1 MDTILYIEINIFSIL
16 ILMTIAYKSSE
27 FMTKGKLKNRL
38 FALSVWSVA
47 AVNAFDIIW
56 KISVTSFWTL
66 PVHVVWFTNFM
77 YFLSFELSAY
87 FWFLYTEAT
96 AKSKIFENRTG
107 MIIAAIPLIILMIL
121 LIASLFD
128 GCLFYF
134 DENMN
139 YHRGPL
145 YCVQQIL
152 SYGYVVCA
160 SVRSLI
166 KAAEKKNYVRRDELL
181 ILASFFILPMICGI
195 LQTAFQGA
203 PIASMGVVVAFLLVY
218 INSLRSVVAIDSVT
232 GICNRMSLL
241 RYLDDKCSSLKKD
254 ERLYFL
260 FIDVDSFKSINDIY
274 GHNEGDRALKMVAR
288 VLQDICSETN
298 GFCARYGGDE
308 FAIVEILKSDEDI
321 ALIRKRIYKSVE
333 SKSADEALAYSVSVS
348 IGCAE
353 YTEETDSLQDLIS
366 SADSNMYDK
375 KNGKKET
382 HIKN

>member
-38 FALSVWSVA
+38 FALSVWSAA
-47 AVNAFDIIW
+47 AVNVFDIIC
-56 KISVTSFWTL
+56 KISVTSCWTFPL
-66 PVHVVWFTNFM
+66 CFVWFANFM
-77 YFLSFELSAY
+77 YFLGFEMSAY
-87 FWFLYTEAT
+87 FWFLYTETA

-107 MIIAAIPLIILMIL
+107 MIIAAMPLIIL

-139 YHRGPL
+139 YHRGSL

-160 SVRSLI
+160 SVRSLMR
-166 KAAEKKNYVRRDELL
+166 AAQKQNYVRRDELL
-181 ILASFFILPMICGI
+181 ILASFFILPVICGI
-195 LQTAFQGA
+195 LQTVFQGA
-203 PIASMGVVVAFLLVY
+203 PIASMGVVIAFLLVY
-218 INSLRSVVAIDSVT
+218 INSLRSVVTIDAVT
-232 GICNRMSLL
+232 GISNRMSLL
-241 RYLDDKCSSLKKD
+241 RYLDDRCSSLKKD

-260 FIDVDSFKSINDIY
+260 FIDIDSFKHINDVY
-274 GHNEGDRALKMVAR
+274 GHNEGDRALRLVAR
-288 VLQDICSETN
+288 ILQDICSETN

-308 FAIVEILKSDEDI
+308 FAIVKILKNDEDI
-321 ALIRKRIYKSVE
+321 ALIRKKIYNSVE
-333 SKSADEALAYSVSVS
+333 RKSADEALAYSVSVS

-353 YTEETDSLQDLIS
+353 YTGETDSLQDLIS
-366 SADSNMYDK
+366 SADSDMYNK
-375 KNGKKET
+375 KNGKKRSSY
-382 HIKN
+382 

>member
-1 MDTILYIEINIFSIL
+1 MNI
-16 ILMTIAYKSSE
+16 
-27 FMTKGKLKNRL
+27 
-38 FALSVWSVA
+38 
-47 AVNAFDIIW
+47 FDIIW
-56 KISVTSFWTL
+56 KISTAGFWTFPL
-66 PVHVVWFTNFM
+66 HAVWLANFM
-77 YFLSFELSAY
+77 YFISFEMSAY
-87 FWFLYTEAT
+87 FWFLYTEAA
-96 AKSKIFENRTG
+96 AKSKIFKNRTG
-107 MIIAAIPLIILMIL
+107 MIIAAMPLIILTVL

-128 GCLFYF
+128 GCLFYI

-139 YHRGPL
+139 YHRGSL

-181 ILASFFILPMICGI
+181 ILVSFFILPMICGI

-203 PIASMGVVVAFLLVY
+203 PITSIGVVVAFLSVY

-241 RYLDDKCSSLKKD
+241 RYLDYKCSSLKKD

-260 FIDVDSFKSINDIY
+260 FIDIDSFKSINDIY
-274 GHNEGDRALKMVAR
+274 GHNEGDRALKMVAHI
-288 VLQDICSETN
+288 LQDICSETN

-308 FAIVEILKSDEDI
+308 FAIVETLKSDEDI
-321 ALIRKRIYKSVE
+321 ALIRKKIYNSVE
-333 SKSADEALAYSVSVS
+333 RKSADEDLAYSVSVS

-353 YTEETDSLQDLIS
+353 YTEETDSLQELIS
-366 SADSNMYDK
+366 SADSKMYDK
-375 KNGKKET
+375 KNGKKRRSY
-382 HIKN
+382 